1 MRLFKKP
8 RPYRE
13 VTLPSLIAWR
23 DSLITDVH
31 WNMQEG
37 GVPLSDPRRRE
48 LARIVHE
55 LNCRS
60 EEGQ

>member
-1 MRLFKKP
+1 MTLFTRR

-23 DSLITDVH
+23 DSLIADTH
-31 WNMQEG
+31 WNMEAG
-37 GVPLSDPRRRE
+37 GVPLSDVRRRE
-48 LARIVHE
+48 LDRIVHE